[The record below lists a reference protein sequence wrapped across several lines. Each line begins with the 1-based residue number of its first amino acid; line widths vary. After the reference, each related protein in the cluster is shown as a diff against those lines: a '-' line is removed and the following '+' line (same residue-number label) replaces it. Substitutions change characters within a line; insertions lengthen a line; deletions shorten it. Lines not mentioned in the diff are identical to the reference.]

1 MNDVSPEDQGLAGKV
16 AALKEPRA
24 YPEPPGDITTV
35 QTHMSWV
42 FLTAQNA
49 YKLKKPV
56 RQDYL
61 DFSTLSAREH
71 YCREELRLNQ
81 RLAPG
86 IYLDVVPLRRDARGE
101 LRVAGPG
108 ETVEWLVKMRRLDAE
123 HMLDRMIRS
132 GTVQDAQINELGEV
146 LASFY
151 RDAPRAALSGAE
163 YVANCRAAVA
173 LNLRLLGDPRF
184 ELDAGAPQRVH
195 AALLALIER
204 DAASF
209 GARAARIVEAH
220 GDLRPEHIC
229 LISPPAIYDRLEF
242 NRNFRLLD
250 PAEEL
255 AYLAMECELLGA
267 PSVGARV
274 FEVYVAR
281 SGDDPPASVRHGY
294 MAYRACLRARL
305 AARHILDRPRED
317 WGPWLREARRYLDA
331 AERHCR
337 AVKAPTAR

>member
-1 MNDVSPEDQGLAGKV
+1 MNDVSPEDQGLANKV

-24 YPEPPGDITTV
+24 YPEPPGEITAV

-42 FLTAQNA
+42 FLTARNA

-61 DFSTLSAREH
+61 DFSSLSAREH

-86 IYLDVVPLRRDARGE
+86 VYLDVVPLRRDARGE
-101 LRVAGPG
+101 LRMAGPG
-108 ETVEWLVKMRRLDAE
+108 ETVEWLVKMRRLPAE
-123 HMLDRMIRS
+123 RMLDRMIRS
-132 GTVQDAQINELGEV
+132 GTVQDARITELGEV
-146 LASFY
+146 LESFY
-151 RDAPRAALSGAE
+151 RDAPRAALSSAE

-184 ELDAGAPQRVH
+184 DLDAGAPQRVH

-229 LISPPAIYDRLEF
+229 LNSPPVIYDRLEF
-242 NRNFRLLD
+242 IR
-250 PAEEL
+250 
-255 AYLAMECELLGA
+255 G
-267 PSVGARV
+267 
-274 FEVYVAR
+274 
-281 SGDDPPASVRHGY
+281 VR
-294 MAYRACLRARL
+294 RAQ
-305 AARHILDRPRED
+305 
-317 WGPWLREARRYLDA
+317 RR
-331 AERHCR
+331 
-337 AVKAPTAR
+337 

>member
-1 MNDVSPEDQGLAGKV
+1 MNHAPLRDQDLAAKV
-16 AALKEPRA
+16 AALKRPLA
-24 YPEPPGDITTV
+24 YPEPAGEVTAV

-42 FLTAQNA
+42 FLTGQHA

-56 RQDYL
+56 REDYL

-86 IYLDVVPLRRDARGE
+86 VYLDVVPLRRDSRGE
-101 LRVAGPG
+101 LRVAGAG

-123 HMLDRMIRS
+123 RMLDRMIRT
-132 GTVQDAQINELGEV
+132 GPVPDARLAELGGI
-146 LASFY
+146 LAAFY
-151 RDAPRAALSGAE
+151 RDAPRAAVGGAQ
-163 YVANCRAAVA
+163 YLANCRAAVT

-184 ELDAGAPQRVH
+184 ELGAGAPQRVH
-195 AALLALIER
+195 SALLALIER
-204 DAASF
+204 EADSF
-209 GARAARIVEAH
+209 GARAARVVEAH

-229 LISPPAIYDRLEF
+229 LSAPPVIYDRLEF
-242 NRNFRLLD
+242 NRGFRLLD

-255 AYLAMECELLGA
+255 SYLAMECELLGA

-274 FEVYVAR
+274 FEVYVAG
-281 SGDDPPASVRHGY
+281 SGDDPPAPVRHWY
-294 MAYRACLRARL
+294 MANRACLRARL

-317 WGPWLREARRYLDA
+317 WGRWLAEARRYLDA
-331 AERHCR
+331 AERHCQ
-337 AVKAPTAR
+337 AVNPPTAR

>member
-1 MNDVSPEDQGLAGKV
+1 MNDVSPEDQGLASKV
-16 AALKEPRA
+16 AALKQPRA
-24 YPEPPGDITTV
+24 YPEPPGEITAV

-108 ETVEWLVKMRRLDAE
+108 ETVEWLVKMRRLPAE
-123 HMLDRMIRS
+123 RMLDRMIRS
-132 GTVQDAQINELGEV
+132 GVVQDAQAAELGRI
-146 LASFY
+146 LADFY
-151 RDAPRAALSGAE
+151 RDAPRAALSSSE
-163 YVANCRAAVA
+163 YRANCRAAVA
-173 LNLRLLGDPRF
+173 LNLHLLGDPLF

-195 AALLALIER
+195 AALLALIDR
-204 DAASF
+204 DAAWF
-209 GARAARIVEAH
+209 GARAARVVEAH
-220 GDLRPEHIC
+220 GDLRPEHVC
-229 LISPPAIYDRLEF
+229 LNSPPVIYDRLEF
-242 NRNFRLLD
+242 NRAFRLLD

-267 PSVGARV
+267 PAVGARV

-281 SGDDPPASVRHGY
+281 SGDDPPAPLRHWY

-317 WGPWLREARRYLDA
+317 WERWLREARRYLDA

-337 AVKAPTAR
+337 AIKAPAAR